1 MEGGL
6 KMMEAP
12 PNKQRISRTRQNEP
26 QLPEFPFRRNDEHIC
41 SNPSKMVNPGKRMHL
56 LQARLLAQR
65 HGPGAAILPPEIT
78 RIHMDF
84 AIKWNKGHFG
94 PRHFW
99 KDCLP
104 RLKYWNPAIPM
115 LVNRFPDQ
123 DGPAM
128 MSIYFR
134 QATSASGAL
143 STAEVV
149 RNMLPLA
156 QQPASSIKNEHP
168 APPPEE
174 GERVVTID
182 MKNMTSEVILTEFL
196 AKTGA
201 VVVGPTPNEQ
211 VEFRQIDER
220 AERGAIDRAIV
231 KKYIDDKRREERL
244 LMIAR
249 QEAEAIKAANQ

>member
-1 MEGGL
+1 
-6 KMMEAP
+6 
-12 PNKQRISRTRQNEP
+12 
-26 QLPEFPFRRNDEHIC
+26 
-41 SNPSKMVNPGKRMHL
+41 MVNPGKRMNILQAL
-56 LQARLLAQR
+56 LQLR

-84 AIKWNKGHFG
+84 AMKWNDGHFG
-94 PRHFW
+94 PRKFW
-99 KDCLP
+99 RTCLP

-115 LVNRFPDQ
+115 LVNRFENQ
-123 DGPAM
+123 AAPAT

-134 QATSASGAL
+134 QASSDSASTTEA
-143 STAEVV
+143 V

-156 QQPASSIKNEHP
+156 QQPHSSTTNEHP

-182 MKNMTSEVILTEFL
+182 MKNVHSDTILSEFL

-201 VVVGPTPNEQ
+201 TLVQPTPDEQAEMRQ
-211 VEFRQIDER
+211 VEER
-220 AERGAIDRAIV
+220 VERGAVDRAIV
-231 KKYIDDKRREERL
+231 KKYIDDKRREERML
-244 LMIAR
+244 ALAR